1 MPPTRSEPRQGSSRP
16 VAQSR
21 HGSVLDV
28 RPVGGAIT
36 LSSDDESPPRK
47 KAAVEKKTVR
57 QRSKQKARVPLPPT
71 TEVIEISSDDE
82 VPVPKRPSGSM
93 TALERRIK
101 ELEEENKK
109 WKEAAMAAQAA
120 LAFQTK
126 PQPQLEEP
134 HKQPTPP
141 ADTRFDK
148 FLSTVD
154 EHVTCE
160 ICTMKMWQPY
170 TLSCGHTFCRDC
182 LQDWFNTALVQHM
195 TTHPQYNPQTVVPPH
210 WRAAL
215 ARPDLSHIARRQ
227 IEREIDMIMEATP
240 QPAYSC
246 PTCRL
251 EIRNKPAE
259 NFVVKHIVRTV
270 AGVQGESCPKEDPP
284 PRIGRPLDGPW
295 DGFFPAVRKF

>member
-28 RPVGGAIT
+28 RPVEGAIT

-101 ELEEENKK
+101 ELEEVGFTTFVLGSGLDLFVFLPYSGEQKMEGGCDGCTGRTGCK
-109 WKEAAMAAQAA
+109 RQMAWSPRLFLILVLSQ
-120 LAFQTK
+120 FQTK
-126 PQPQLEEP
+126 PQPQLEVP

-148 FLSTVD
+148 
-154 EHVTCE
+154 
-160 ICTMKMWQPY
+160 
-170 TLSCGHTFCRDC
+170 
-182 LQDWFNTALVQHM
+182 
-195 TTHPQYNPQTVVPPH
+195 
-210 WRAAL
+210 
-215 ARPDLSHIARRQ
+215 
-227 IEREIDMIMEATP
+227 
-240 QPAYSC
+240 
-246 PTCRL
+246 
-251 EIRNKPAE
+251 
-259 NFVVKHIVRTV
+259 VRHSLLG
-270 AGVQGESCPKEDPP
+270 APE
-284 PRIGRPLDGPW
+284 PR
-295 DGFFPAVRKF
+295 